1 VKILLL
7 TVHVA
12 AGLQFDLYKKV
23 QEFFSDICKMF
34 YDGHYDFMM
43 AGIFVL

>member
-1 VKILLL
+1 MQCIQAFA
-7 TVHVA
+7 TDHVGA
-12 AGLQFDLYKKV
+12 AADWLHIG
-23 QEFFSDICKMF
+23 KMF